1 MVECM
6 MTQGVSRDRATTL
19 AQVLVAAD
27 VRGHYSHGL
36 HRLGHYINDVKNN
49 LCDAGTT
56 PTIVKES
63 VSTALVDGNN
73 GLGPVVGKFAMD
85 LAIRKAQTTGIG
97 WVCAKGSNH
106 YGIAGW
112 YTMRAAKQGLVG
124 VSFTNT
130 HPVVVPTRGKQG
142 ALGTN
147 PISVAAPAEGDDS
160 FVLDMSTS
168 VVAYGKVEVAH
179 TKNEAIPEGWA
190 VDKHGCMTTSSAE
203 CLDGGFIMP
212 LGGPELHSGYKGF
225 GLSMMV
231 EIFCGIMS
239 GSSYGPNLNSLL
251 RKDQPADLSHC
262 FVAVNPAFFA
272 PGFEER
278 LGDLMSHCRNMEPID
293 TNKPVLVAGDP
304 ERARTDQVKKDG
316 GITYHINQVK
326 EAWQLAEYLGVSPM
340 QWI

>member
-1 MVECM
+1 MASASEKSDNFTPNNLGIKYREEEVERFMVECM

-239 GSSYGPNLNSLL
+239 EGSHFSRVPPHHGRQSQVESHKMTLL
-251 RKDQPADLSHC
+251 AWPDQPQHSTMSGAAS
-262 FVAVNPAFFA
+262 PR
-272 PGFEER
+272 R
-278 LGDLMSHCRNMEPID
+278 LRLPESDREPRRPD
-293 TNKPVLVAGDP
+293 DDHVPRAAG
-304 ERARTDQVKKDG
+304 V
-316 GITYHINQVK
+316 
-326 EAWQLAEYLGVSPM
+326 EYIVP
-340 QWI
+340 

>member
-1 MVECM
+1 MASASEKSDNFTPNNLGIKYREEEVERFMVECM

-168 VVAYGKVEVAH
+168 VVAYGGGCTYEERSHPRRLGCRQTRLHDDQLSRVLRRRLHHASGRTGVALWLQGLWPFH
-179 TKNEAIPEGWA
+179 DGRNILRNYVRGISLLTCPTSSWETVPGRVTQDDSTSMARSTSALHDVRCGKSS
-190 VDKHGCMTTSSAE
+190 TTSS
-203 CLDGGFIMP
+203 
-212 LGGPELHSGYKGF
+212 SG
-225 GLSMMV
+225 V
-231 EIFCGIMS
+231 
-239 GSSYGPNLNSLL
+239 
-251 RKDQPADLSHC
+251 
-262 FVAVNPAFFA
+262 
-272 PGFEER
+272 
-278 LGDLMSHCRNMEPID
+278 
-293 TNKPVLVAGDP
+293 
-304 ERARTDQVKKDG
+304 
-316 GITYHINQVK
+316 
-326 EAWQLAEYLGVSPM
+326 
-340 QWI
+340 